1 MLKDLNF
8 TNITNYDDVQKIVEL
23 VLEVQRKH
31 HSEIIKN
38 GIRMKKERNKNNLG
52 GKTNEKN

>member
-38 GIRMKKERNKNNLG
+38 GIRMKKERNKNNFG

>member
-23 VLEVQRKH
+23 VFR
-31 HSEIIKN
+31 SS
-38 GIRMKKERNKNNLG
+38 KK
-52 GKTNEKN
+52 TSF

>member
-31 HSEIIKN
+31 HSERIKN
-38 GIRMKKERNKNNLG
+38 GIRMKKESNKNNLG

>member
-52 GKTNEKN
+52 GKTNEEN

>member
-38 GIRMKKERNKNNLG
+38 GIRMKKERNKNNFG
-52 GKTNEKN
+52 GKTDEKN

>member
-31 HSEIIKN
+31 HSERIKN
-38 GIRMKKERNKNNLG
+38 GIRMKKEHNKNNFG

>member
-8 TNITNYDDVQKIVEL
+8 TSITNYDDVQKIVEL

-31 HSEIIKN
+31 HSERIKN
-38 GIRMKKERNKNNLG
+38 GIRMKKERNKNNFG

>member
-31 HSEIIKN
+31 HSERIKN
-38 GIRMKKERNKNNLG
+38 GIIIM
-52 GKTNEKN
+52 